1 MMTQPARLP
10 NATHHRLS
18 SPVVCCAPAPSC
30 KLVSRCADVPGP
42 RRCESAIEAGAAAVT
57 GGGES
62 VTGAGGSP
70 CVWLGGACVV
80 AEAADC
86 AEPWLAGESD
96 YYGEERAFDG
106 ALCGTGTGV
115 SSGAVVGEAQPI
127 IAGGGACTGFAD
139 ALREYGQRHA
149 AALRKAT
156 PPGAGDAKGARL
168 LVIRDH
174 WVNVGMGFMPQHASE
189 VLHACMAAGIYL
201 YFENYGRYDW
211 QEFFFAHGGLSTR
224 WTEARKALWAR
235 RFAGLGGPHV
245 IEVNLGEPR
254 RTSGEVRENFGEPWR
269 ILTSS
274 RSSTHAHWSRAKC
287 PAAGAG

>member
-1 MMTQPARLP
+1 MRNHESTKLMAASPRLP

-18 SPVVCCAPAPSC
+18 SLVVCCAPAPSC

-42 RRCESAIEAGAAAVT
+42 RRCESAIEAGAATVT

-62 VTGAGGSP
+62 ITGASGVSP
-70 CVWLGGACVV
+70 CVWLGGACV
-80 AEAADC
+80 AADASDC

-106 ALCGTGTGV
+106 ALCGTGTSV
-115 SSGAVVGEAQPI
+115 TSGAVVGEAQPI

-156 PPGAGDAKGARL
+156 PPGAGDAKGDHSRAGRPGPVGEPSRNLLGTSCVGARL
-168 LVIRDH
+168 LVVRDH

-201 YFENYGRYDW
+201 YFENYGRC
-211 QEFFFAHGGLSTR
+211 
-224 WTEARKALWAR
+224 ARNERLAATAR
-235 RFAGLGGPHV
+235 SVH
-245 IEVNLGEPR
+245 IR
-254 RTSGEVRENFGEPWR
+254 R
-269 ILTSS
+269 
-274 RSSTHAHWSRAKC
+274 
-287 PAAGAG
+287 